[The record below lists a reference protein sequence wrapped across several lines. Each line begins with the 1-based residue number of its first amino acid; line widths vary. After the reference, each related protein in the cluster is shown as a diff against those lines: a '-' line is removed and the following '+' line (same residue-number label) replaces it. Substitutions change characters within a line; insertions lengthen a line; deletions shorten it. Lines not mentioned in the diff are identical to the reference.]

1 MNEEQYMKMLG
12 QSSHTSNVAGQ
23 TSYAAQTV
31 GNEAYYRDVPMD
43 NLESVTSAD
52 HAIPYLEMGSS
63 FLIGMAVGFFIKKS
77 FKAVLFIL
85 GFSLIIMFFM
95 ESQGIFTI
103 NDKVL
108 EQSIASGTDY
118 FNFLVASV
126 KERITSFQS
135 GVGAL
140 AGFVV
145 GLKFG

>member
-1 MNEEQYMKMLG
+1 MNEEQYMQMK
-12 QSSHTSNVAGQ
+12 QQ
-23 TSYAAQTV
+23 AQHGFANGGAMEKTT
-31 GNEAYYRDVPMD
+31 GNEVFYRPPLD
-43 NLESVTSAD
+43 NIEGATNVD
-52 HAIPYLEMGSS
+52 HPIPYLEMGSS
-63 FLIGMAVGFFIKKS
+63 FLIGLAVGFFIKKS

-85 GFSLIIMFFM
+85 GFSLLVAFYM

-108 EQSIASGTDY
+108 EESISNGADY

-145 GLKFG
+145 GLKLG

>member
-1 MNEEQYMKMLG
+1 MNEEQYMQMK
-12 QSSHTSNVAGQ
+12 QQ
-23 TSYAAQTV
+23 AQQHGFADGGAMEKTT
-31 GNEAYYRDVPMD
+31 GNEVFYRPPLD
-43 NLESVTSAD
+43 NLEGATNVD
-52 HAIPYLEMGSS
+52 HPIPYLEMGSS
-63 FLIGMAVGFFIKKS
+63 FLIGLAVGFFIKKS

-85 GFSLIIMFFM
+85 GFSLLVAFYM

-108 EQSIASGTDY
+108 EESISNGADY

-145 GLKFG
+145 GLKLG

>member
-1 MNEEQYMKMLG
+1 MNEKQYMEKLSNTAVG
-12 QSSHTSNVAGQ
+12 QD
-23 TSYAAQTV
+23 
-31 GNEAYYRDVPMD
+31 AYYRDVPMD
-43 NLESVTSAD
+43 QLEGATNAS
-52 HAIPYLEMGSS
+52 HPIPYLEMGSS
-63 FLIGMAVGFFIKKS
+63 FLIGMAVGYFIKKS

-85 GFSLIIMFFM
+85 GFALIITFYM

-108 EQSIASGTDY
+108 EESITNGSKY
-118 FNFLVASV
+118 FDFLVASV

>member
-1 MNEEQYMKMLG
+1 MNEEQYLEKLG
-12 QSSHTSNVAGQ
+12 QAHQSSGGMEKMGQ
-23 TSYAAQTV
+23 
-31 GNEAYYRDVPMD
+31 GAYYRDVPMD
-43 NLESVTSAD
+43 NLEATTSAD

-77 FKAVLFIL
+77 FKVVLFIL

-95 ESQGIFTI
+95 ESQGVLTI

-108 EQSIASGTDY
+108 EESIANGSDY
-118 FNFLVASV
+118 FNYLVSAV
-126 KERITSFQS
+126 KDRITSFQT

>member
-1 MNEEQYMKMLG
+1 MTEEQYMQMQKLG
-12 QSSHTSNVAGQ
+12 QVPQNFKSAGEPLGQ
-23 TSYAAQTV
+23 D
-31 GNEAYYRDVPMD
+31 AYYRDIPMEQ
-43 NLESVTSAD
+43 LESATNVD
-52 HAIPYLEMGSS
+52 HPIPYLEMGSS

-77 FKAVLFIL
+77 FKIVLFIL
-85 GFSLIIMFFM
+85 GFSLIVTFYM

-108 EQSIASGTDY
+108 EESIANGSKY
-118 FNFLVASV
+118 FNFLIASV

>member
-1 MNEEQYMKMLG
+1 MNKEEYMQKMQQAHHNFANTTG
-12 QSSHTSNVAGQ
+12 VEKPT
-23 TSYAAQTV
+23 
-31 GNEAYYRDVPMD
+31 GNEVLYRTPFD
-43 NLESVTSAD
+43 NMESATSVD
-52 HAIPYLEMGSS
+52 HPIPYLEMGSS
-63 FLIGMAVGFFIKKS
+63 FLIGLAVGFFIKKS

-85 GFSLIIMFFM
+85 GFSLIMMFFM

-108 EQSIASGTDY
+108 EQSIAQGSDY

-145 GLKFG
+145 GLKLG

>member
-1 MNEEQYMKMLG
+1 MNEEQYMQKLGNAHQNINNGAEVTG
-12 QSSHTSNVAGQ
+12 QS
-23 TSYAAQTV
+23 
-31 GNEAYYRDVPMD
+31 AYYRDIPMD
-43 NLESVTSAD
+43 QLESATNLD
-52 HAIPYLEMGSS
+52 HPIPYLEMGSS

-85 GFSLIIMFFM
+85 GFSLIVTFYM

-108 EQSIASGTDY
+108 EESITNGSKY
-118 FNFLVASV
+118 FDFLVASV

>member
-1 MNEEQYMKMLG
+1 MNEEQYMQKLG
-12 QSSHTSNVAGQ
+12 QAIQTGTPAQSNYAEKMGQ
-23 TSYAAQTV
+23 DT
-31 GNEAYYRDVPMD
+31 YYRDIPLD
-43 NLESVTSAD
+43 NLESATSAE

-77 FKAVLFIL
+77 FKVVLFIL
-85 GFSLIIMFFM
+85 GFSLIMMFFM
-95 ESQGIFTI
+95 ESQGVLTI

-108 EQSIASGTDY
+108 EESIANGSDY
-118 FNFLVASV
+118 FDYLVSAV
-126 KERITSFQS
+126 KDRITSFQT